1 MVSSTKSLRRV
12 HNTPVEIEIKGKTV
26 EKSMSEKILGVIM
39 SNDLTWRHHFYG
51 EPEKVKED
59 RSEGLLTALSKRI
72 GIFRGVV
79 KYAKGVNLR
88 TLANGLFY
96 SKLSYSLPLF
106 AEVWIKE
113 PYRYKPDSRKYKT
126 KEEYRKLQVLQNR
139 LERIIY
145 SRENDVPEYEIKAIP
160 TERLLTSN
168 RMQSVHQMGAQSV
181 LNTYRKII
189 KTGKPRYL
197 YEQLCRQEGRRGH
210 TWRVKTTPKLS
221 VTTSKLIER
230 GTKLWNMLSKD
241 IKKIESNHGYKREV
255 KKWTMLNIPIKP
267 G

>member
-1 MVSSTKSLRRV
+1 M
-12 HNTPVEIEIKGKTV
+12 
-26 EKSMSEKILGVIM
+26 
-39 SNDLTWRHHFYG
+39 
-51 EPEKVKED
+51 
-59 RSEGLLTALSKRI
+59 A
-72 GIFRGVV
+72 

-106 AEVWIKE
+106 AEVWMKE
-113 PYRYKPDSRKYKT
+113 PYRDRPESRKYTT
-126 KEEYRKLQVLQNR
+126 KEEYRMLQVLQNK
-139 LERIIY
+139 LEKIIY
-145 SRENDVPEYEIKAIP
+145 SRENDVPEHEIKSIP
-160 TERLLTSN
+160 TEQLLKSN

-189 KTGKPRYL
+189 ITGKPRNL
-197 YEQLCRQEGRRGH
+197 YAQLCRQEGRRGS
-210 TWRVKTTPKLS
+210 TWRVKATPKLS

-230 GTKLWNMLSKD
+230 GTRLWNMLSDD
-241 IKKIESNHGYKREV
+241 IKRIESNYSFKREV